1 MAREPSS
8 LPGRPTISLSRVL
21 FLAATPSAHVGAPV
35 ELDESEVHHALRVLR
50 LRVGDVVDARDG
62 RGSVCRVRIT
72 RADRHTLAAE
82 LAEAPL
88 HEPPPGAE
96 GAPLPHIEIAT
107 AWPRDARGEDMLARL
122 VQLGAASVVPLE
134 TEHTGEQRRA
144 TRRERL
150 ERILVENLKQCGRAW
165 LPQLAEPRTVAA
177 HLDQLAHAE
186 PAPLFLLDP
195 RATTHLGAAL
205 VDGAPPARLHLFIGP
220 EGGWSAA
227 ERQLLDRAG
236 ARPARLGP
244 HVVRI
249 ETASEAACAL
259 AACLL
264 ERR

>member
-1 MAREPSS
+1 MARDPSS
-8 LPGRPTISLSRVL
+8 LPRHRAISLSRVL

-62 RGSVCRVRIT
+62 RGSLCRVRIA

-82 LAEAPL
+82 LAEPPH
-88 HEPPPGAE
+88 HEPPPGAD

-165 LPQLAEPRTVAA
+165 LPHLGEPRTLAA
-177 HLDQLAHAE
+177 HLAQA
-186 PAPLFLLDP
+186 PAAPSHLLDP
-195 RATTHLGAAL
+195 RAPTTLAAAL
-205 VDGAPPARLHLFIGP
+205 AALAAESSPERVHLYIGP

-227 ERQLLDRAG
+227 ERHLLDQAGVRA
-236 ARPARLGP
+236 ARLGP
-244 HVVRI
+244 HVLRI
-249 ETASEAACAL
+249 ETAAEAACAL